1 MVMVLVTACSS
12 QGGNSNSSKESIEAK
27 AMMQGIWLD
36 EESGDVAFHVKGDTI
51 FYSDSTSIPAYF
63 RIVKDSLVLASG
75 TKYGIVKQ
83 TEHLFWFINQSGDV
97 VKLVKS
103 DNAEDE
109 KSFVH
114 DRPKVLTF
122 THQVKLDS
130 VVMYNGER
138 YHWYIAINPTKYK
151 VTKRSYT
158 DDGIEVENA
167 YYDNIMHISVFHGS
181 QRLYTC
187 DLKKQMYGNL
197 VPKDFL
203 SEAILSNMEYSHAD
217 DDGLHFNATI
227 CIPDGASC
235 YLVESIVSYKG
246 QMTMKVIEYN

>member
-1 MVMVLVTACSS
+1 MVVTLMTACSS
-12 QGGNSNSSKESIEAK
+12 HGGGGNISEESLEAK

-36 EESGDVAFHVKGDTI
+36 EESGDVAFHIKGDTI
-51 FYSDSTSIPAYF
+51 YYSDSTSIPAYF
-63 RIVKDSLVLASG
+63 RIIKDSLVLASG

-83 TEHLFWFINQSGDV
+83 TEHLFWFVNQSGDV

-103 DNAEDE
+103 NNTEDG
-109 KSFVH
+109 KAFVNGT
-114 DRPKVLTF
+114 PKVLTF
-122 THQVKLDS
+122 THQVKHDS

-167 YYDNIMHISVFHGS
+167 YYDNIMHISVFHGI
-181 QRLYTC
+181 QRLFSC
-187 DLKKQMYGNL
+187 DFRKQMYGNL
-197 VPKDFL
+197 VPDGFL
-203 SEAILSNMEYSHAD
+203 TEAILSNMEYTYAD
-217 DDGLHFNATI
+217 DAGLHFNATI

-235 YLVESIVSYKG
+235 YLIESIVSYKG
-246 QMTMKVIEYN
+246 QMTMKVIEYR